1 MRGKWLLRI
10 RSLHTFLGV
19 FFSPLLLLFI
29 ATGWWQTFQ
38 DQDNPKTDW
47 FDTAMGKFS
56 NIHTDDYWEKAGT
69 HPHASMHFK
78 ILVATMAAALILTI
92 LMGLMIAFQNSKK
105 AGWAA
110 LAFGLGILVP
120 AVVLYFN

>member
-1 MRGKWLLRI
+1 MRGKIFLRI
-10 RSLHTFLGV
+10 RQAHTFLGV

-47 FDTAMGKFS
+47 FDTTMAKFS
-56 NIHTDDYWEKAGT
+56 DIHTSDYWDKGG
-69 HPHASMHFK
+69 HPHSSEHFK
-78 ILVATMAAALILTI
+78 ILVATMAVALIGTI
-92 LMGLMIAFQNSKK
+92 LMGLIIACQNRKRL
-105 AGWAA
+105 GWAA

-120 AVVLYFN
+120 AVVLYLN